1 MTAALVA
8 DFQKHHI
15 ILRGFD
21 SKNGAYVQNTKGS
34 KVLAIEHYEI
44 GEREGVIH

>member
-15 ILRGFD
+15 ILRGFAGD
-21 SKNGAYVQNTKGS
+21 LVLTAKIVPMCKTPKVQSTMRL
-34 KVLAIEHYEI
+34 V
-44 GEREGVIH
+44 REMV